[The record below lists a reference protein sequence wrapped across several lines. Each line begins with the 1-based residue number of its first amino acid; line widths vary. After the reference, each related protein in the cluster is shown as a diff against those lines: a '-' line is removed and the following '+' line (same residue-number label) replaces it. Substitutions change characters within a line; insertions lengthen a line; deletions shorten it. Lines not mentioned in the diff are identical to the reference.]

1 MAREMKNS
9 GVKWVGEIPKNWR
22 ISRIKYIANNE
33 ANSFCDGDWIE
44 SPNITDSGI
53 RYLTSGNIGE
63 GKFKRQGSG
72 YITDVT
78 FRTLGCKYAYPGDL
92 VFSRLNAPFGRSC
105 ILPDD
110 EDKYVIAVDNVI
122 LRTDEDKR
130 YVCYFTQTLQYQQY
144 IELLCNGMAMQ
155 RIARKKLGDISIPL
169 PPLSEQQ
176 AIADFL
182 DAKCAEIDG
191 LLADLDAEV
200 KTLAEYKK
208 SIIAETVTRGLNP
221 NVSMKQ
227 SEIPWVGEIPSHWKV
242 IANKYIMHKKKEIV
256 PVYEGQDIIS
266 LSMNGVIVR
275 DLDAGGKMPTT
286 FNGYQHIYPGNLLMC
301 LFDID
306 VTPRCIGLIKND
318 GLTSPAYSQ
327 FVMDGDAYAP
337 YYYYFYLKMDND
349 KELVHLS
356 KNMRHSLNEEQFG
369 MIKTVFPPREEQEA
383 IATYLDEKCAAIE
396 QSIADKQTQIETL
409 KAYKASLIYE
419 YVTGKRQVN

>member
-9 GVKWVGEIPKNWR
+9 GVEWIGRIPKDWTCCKQ
-22 ISRIKYIANNE
+22 KYLITLLNGRAYQE
-33 ANSFCDGDWIE
+33 GEFEEDGKYKVLRVGNLFTNPIWYTSSLE
-44 SPNITDSGI
+44 LEPN
-53 RYLTSGNIGE
+53 
-63 GKFKRQGSG
+63 
-72 YITDVT
+72 
-78 FRTLGCKYAYPGDL
+78 KYCQNGDL
-92 VFSRLNAPFGRSC
+92 LYSWSMSYAPVIWHGEKVIYHYHIWKTILSEKISKMFAYYYLISLTNALRSEVHETTMGF
-105 ILPDD
+105 ITMG
-110 EDKYVIAVDNVI
+110 VMNNANIA
-122 LRTDEDKR
+122 
-130 YVCYFTQTLQYQQY
+130 F
-144 IELLCNGMAMQ
+144 
-155 RIARKKLGDISIPL
+155 

-176 AIADFL
+176 AIANFL
-182 DAKCAEIDG
+182 DTKCAEIDG
-191 LLADLDAEV
+191 LLSDLDAEV

-221 NVSMKQ
+221 NVPMKK
-227 SEIPWVGEIPSHWKV
+227 SGIPWVGEMPSHWKV

-256 PVYEGQDIIS
+256 PIYEGQDIIS
-266 LSMNGVIVR
+266 LSMNGVIIR

-286 FNGYQHIYPGNLLMC
+286 FNGYQRIYPGNLLMC

-369 MIKTVFPPREEQEA
+369 MIKTILPPKEEQKA

-409 KAYKASLIYE
+409 KSYKASLIYE
-419 YVTGKRQVN
+419 YVTGKKQVI